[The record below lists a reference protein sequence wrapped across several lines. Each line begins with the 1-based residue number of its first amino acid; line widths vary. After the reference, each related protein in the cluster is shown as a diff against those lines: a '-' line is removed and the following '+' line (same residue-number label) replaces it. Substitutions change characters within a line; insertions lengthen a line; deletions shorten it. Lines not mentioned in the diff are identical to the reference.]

1 MFDVHYYVKKDTC
14 IMGRSKF
21 VVFFFIMF
29 TLCVAN
35 CCLCDMVISKHNCI
49 CMPIY
54 TKGIT
59 KYVHM
64 IMLKH
69 AKLVI
74 SFEASTYGANIIL
87 KGINLQM
94 MFAYF
99 TSLLT

>member
-1 MFDVHYYVKKDTC
+1 MGVNLLYFVLLCLNYVYQIVAYVIWFFSKD
-14 IMGRSKF
+14 
-21 VVFFFIMF
+21 
-29 TLCVAN
+29 
-35 CCLCDMVISKHNCI
+35 NCI

-74 SFEASTYGANIIL
+74 SFEASSSRAKII
-87 KGINLQM
+87 
-94 MFAYF
+94 A
-99 TSLLT
+99 